1 MHDLRSLRA
10 VARNPQLGAS
20 ALVSDDLIVAGTRLF
35 LAASSLLI
43 VFLVPSEP
51 DHWVPLTYALLVF
64 QTMYATA
71 LYLLRFFRTRAGT
84 FIYDWGHWIDIA
96 WYTALISLS
105 SGTNSI
111 FFFGYFFPIIVAS
124 FRWGFASG
132 MRVAVASAALFAG
145 FGWIA
150 RPPTPGA
157 ETQRFFFRPFVQL
170 GLGYMVASRGR
181 LELKLR
187 ERLQF
192 LKDIAAVAN
201 PRLGTDRMFGAFM
214 RRLLAHFDADSCTI
228 VLDDPAIGR
237 CDHGRT
243 DSPRRL

>member
-51 DHWVPLTYALLVF
+51 DHWVPLTYALLVL

-71 LYLLRFFRTRAGT
+71 LYLLRFFRTRAGA

-132 MRVAVASAALFAG
+132 MRVALASALLFAG
-145 FGWIA
+145 VGWVT
-150 RPPTPGA
+150 RPIRTVIMCLSSAKIDGEPSHSVWSGLTGIQYTPSSVN
-157 ETQRFFFRPFVQL
+157 RS
-170 GLGYMVASRGR
+170 M
-181 LELKLR
+181 
-187 ERLQF
+187 
-192 LKDIAAVAN
+192 
-201 PRLGTDRMFGAFM
+201 
-214 RRLLAHFDADSCTI
+214 
-228 VLDDPAIGR
+228 
-237 CDHGRT
+237 
-243 DSPRRL
+243 